1 VTTFDKY
8 EAVIGLEVHA
18 QLNTQSKLFCGD
30 SAEFGAA
37 PNTHISP
44 ITMAHPGTLPKMNKK
59 AIELAIKL
67 GLALNCDIEKKNY
80 FARKNYFYPDLP
92 KGYQISQHTTPICK
106 NGFVSILLGEDKKE
120 IRLNRIHL
128 EEDAGKSIHDID
140 PAFSAIDLNRAG
152 VPLLEIVTEPVLHS
166 SEEAFAFLT
175 ELRKMLRWTDVCDGN
190 MEEGSMRC
198 DANVSIRIKGVK
210 TLGTRVEVKN
220 LNSIRNVKRAID
232 LEINR
237 LIQLTENGQP
247 IIQET
252 RSYNALNNTT
262 FSLRTKEDADD
273 YRYFPDPDLT
283 PFFITDEYL
292 LSIQKM
298 LPELPNSLIEK
309 YTTQF
314 NLSHYDASFICSDRL
329 FVHYFE
335 EAIANYTNYKAIVNW
350 IMGPIKS
357 YLNENEL
364 EMDAFPLSPTKL
376 ISLIQL
382 VDEGKVNYTAASTKL
397 FQQQIAFPEKS
408 ANDLAVALNLI
419 IEGNV
424 DLLEEWV
431 NEVLKAMP
439 EKVKEYQS
447 GKKGLLGL
455 FAGEVKRKSK
465 GKADMKQVNEML
477 EKKLHT

>member
-1 VTTFDKY
+1 
-8 EAVIGLEVHA
+8 
-18 QLNTQSKLFCGD
+18 
-30 SAEFGAA
+30 
-37 PNTHISP
+37 
-44 ITMAHPGTLPKMNKK
+44 
-59 AIELAIKL
+59 
-67 GLALNCDIEKKNY
+67 
-80 FARKNYFYPDLP
+80 
-92 KGYQISQHTTPICK
+92 
-106 NGFVSILLGEDKKE
+106 
-120 IRLNRIHL
+120 
-128 EEDAGKSIHDID
+128 
-140 PAFSAIDLNRAG
+140 
-152 VPLLEIVTEPVLHS
+152 VPLLEIVTEPVMHS

-175 ELRKMLRWTDVCDGN
+175 ELRKMLRWTNVCDGN

-329 FVHYFE
+329 FVRYFE

>member
-1 VTTFDKY
+1 
-8 EAVIGLEVHA
+8 
-18 QLNTQSKLFCGD
+18 
-30 SAEFGAA
+30 
-37 PNTHISP
+37 
-44 ITMAHPGTLPKMNKK
+44 
-59 AIELAIKL
+59 
-67 GLALNCDIEKKNY
+67 
-80 FARKNYFYPDLP
+80 
-92 KGYQISQHTTPICK
+92 
-106 NGFVSILLGEDKKE
+106 
-120 IRLNRIHL
+120 
-128 EEDAGKSIHDID
+128 
-140 PAFSAIDLNRAG
+140 

-166 SEEAFAFLT
+166 SEEAFAYLT
-175 ELRKMLRWTDVCDGN
+175 ELRKMLRWTNVCDGN

-232 LEINR
+232 IEINR
-237 LIQLTENGQP
+237 LIQLTENNEP
-247 IIQET
+247 IVQET

-298 LPELPNSLIEK
+298 LPELPHSLIEK

-329 FVHYFE
+329 FVRYFE

-382 VDEGKVNYTAASTKL
+382 VDEGKVNYTTASTKL
-397 FQQQIAFPEKS
+397 FQHQIAFPEKS
-408 ANDLAVALNLI
+408 AIELATELNLI

-431 NEVLKAMP
+431 SEVLKAMP

-477 EKKLHT
+477 EKKLHN

>member
-1 VTTFDKY
+1 
-8 EAVIGLEVHA
+8 
-18 QLNTQSKLFCGD
+18 
-30 SAEFGAA
+30 
-37 PNTHISP
+37 
-44 ITMAHPGTLPKMNKK
+44 
-59 AIELAIKL
+59 
-67 GLALNCDIEKKNY
+67 
-80 FARKNYFYPDLP
+80 
-92 KGYQISQHTTPICK
+92 
-106 NGFVSILLGEDKKE
+106 
-120 IRLNRIHL
+120 
-128 EEDAGKSIHDID
+128 
-140 PAFSAIDLNRAG
+140 
-152 VPLLEIVTEPVLHS
+152 
-166 SEEAFAFLT
+166 
-175 ELRKMLRWTDVCDGN
+175 
-190 MEEGSMRC
+190 MRC